1 MTQKEAMEIL
11 KMGHNVFLT
20 GAPGSGK
27 TFLLKEYIHFLK
39 SRHISVGVTASTGI
53 ASTHLSGITIHSWSG
68 IGIKDEIDQ
77 KEIKRLLKKEQLK
90 KRLNKTK
97 VLIIDEISM
106 LHAHRLDLVNQVV
119 QEFKSNHFQP
129 FGGIQVVLCGDF
141 FQLPPVSKLGEPAPY
156 FVNHSNVWRKMDLK
170 ICYLTEQWRQ
180 TDKGYLQ
187 VLNDIRR
194 NSVNGYTID
203 LLKKRYQASINI
215 DIKPTKLYTHN
226 IDVEAENK
234 KELAKIKTKP
244 HYFFMESRG
253 PKPLVDFLKQSCLA
267 PEKLVLKTGAPV
279 LFLKNNFSKGYVNG
293 TLGKVIGFDEYN
305 GMPIIETTNGKKIMA
320 MPEDWMFEEEGQV
333 RAKITQLPLRL
344 AWAITVHKSQGM
356 TLDAAEMDLSRCFE
370 PGMGYVALSRVRSLL
385 GMRLLGIND
394 LALRVNR
401 EVLEF
406 DRELQFLSKEAEK
419 EINKISLK
427 ERSQKQKDFLKAS
440 SKKF

>member
-39 SRHISVGVTASTGI
+39 SHHISVGVTASTGI
-53 ASTHLSGITIHSWSG
+53 ASTHLNGITIHSWSG

-77 KEIKRLLKKEQLK
+77 KEIRRLLKKEQLK
-90 KRLNKTK
+90 KRLSKTK

-106 LHAHRLDLVNQVV
+106 LHAHRLDLVNQVI

-141 FQLPPVSKLGEPAPY
+141 FQLPPVSKSGEPPPY
-156 FVNHSNVWRKMDLK
+156 FVNYSNVWKDMNPK

-180 TDKGYLQ
+180 TDKEYLQ

-194 NSVNGYTID
+194 NSVDDRTID

-215 DIKPTKLYTHN
+215 DIRPTKLYTHN
-226 IDVEAENK
+226 VDVELENK
-234 KELAKIKTKP
+234 KELAKIKAKP
-244 HYFFMESRG
+244 HYFFMETKG
-253 PKPLVDFLKQSCLA
+253 PQPLVDFLKQSCLA
-267 PEKLVLKTGAPV
+267 PEKLILKVGAPV
-279 LFLKNNFSKGYVNG
+279 LFLKNNFNKGYVNG
-293 TLGKVIGFDEYN
+293 TLGKVIGFDKYN
-305 GMPIIETTNGKKIMA
+305 ELPIIKTADGKKIMV
-320 MPEDWMFEEEGQV
+320 MPEDWMFEEEGKV
-333 RAKITQLPLRL
+333 KAKITQLPLRL

-356 TLDAAEMDLSRCFE
+356 TLDAVEMDLSKCFE

-385 GMRLLGIND
+385 GMRLLGMNN
-394 LALRVNR
+394 LALRINR
-401 EVLEF
+401 EILEF
-406 DRELQFLSKEAEK
+406 DKELQSLSKIAEN

-427 ERSQKQKDFLKAS
+427 ERSQRQEEFLKS
-440 SKKF
+440 SLKK